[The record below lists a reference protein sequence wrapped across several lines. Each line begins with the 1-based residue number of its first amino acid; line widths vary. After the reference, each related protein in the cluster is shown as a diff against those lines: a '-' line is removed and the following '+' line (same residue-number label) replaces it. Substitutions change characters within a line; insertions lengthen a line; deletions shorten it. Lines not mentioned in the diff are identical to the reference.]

1 MNEQDWLDELAT
13 YATPKQTAEEILEG
27 VADHLDTECTSGN
40 TQTVATRGTQPRA
53 PFSELPLVC
62 DRGTQG
68 CNLVHNDHA
77 ALHFA
82 RIGLEHLVK
91 QFG

>member
-1 MNEQDWLDELAT
+1 MDEQEWRAELAT
-13 YATPKQTAEEILEG
+13 YATPRQTAKEILEG

-40 TQTVATRGTQPRA
+40 MQTVATRGQQPRA
-53 PFSELPLVC
+53 PFSEQPLVC

-68 CNLVHNDHA
+68 CNLVHHDHD
-77 ALHFA
+77 ALRFA